1 MNNNNQQESLR
12 QIFIKVEGKTHI
24 SNAAVRMA
32 DLDSLGVVHSNVYLI
47 FFEDGFLSFMNW
59 VEASCSSLDERGIG
73 FPVVSASLDYR
84 SPTYF
89 EDVLE
94 IHTSI
99 SNLGN
104 SSFTCYHK
112 VYRISDAQRI
122 LSAEGK
128 MIRVVADVKNIK
140 TMNLSDVHV
149 PRSSC

>member
-1 MNNNNQQESLR
+1 MNNNQQESLR
-12 QIFIKVEGKTHI
+12 QLFIKKKGEIHI

-59 VEASCSSLDERGIG
+59 IDAPCSSLDERGIG
-73 FPVVSASLDYR
+73 FPVVSAGVDYR
-84 SPTYF
+84 SPSYF
-89 EDVLE
+89 EDMLE
-94 IHTSI
+94 IHTTI
-99 SNLGN
+99 SKLGN

-122 LSAEGK
+122 LSAEGY

>member
-1 MNNNNQQESLR
+1 MNNSQQESLR
-12 QIFIKVEGKTHI
+12 KIFMKVEGETHI

-59 VEASCSSLDERGIG
+59 VEAPCSSLDERGIG
-73 FPVVSASLDYR
+73 FPVVSAGIDYR
-84 SPTYF
+84 SPSYF

-94 IHTSI
+94 IHTTI
-99 SNLGN
+99 SKLGN

-112 VYRISDAQRI
+112 VYRISDEQRL
-122 LSAEGK
+122 LSAEGY
-128 MIRVVADVKNIK
+128 MILVVADVKNIK
-140 TMNLSDVHV
+140 TMNLSDVLV

>member
-1 MNNNNQQESLR
+1 MNNSQQESLR
-12 QIFIKVEGKTHI
+12 KIFMKVEGETHI

-59 VEASCSSLDERGIG
+59 VEAPCSSLDERGIG
-73 FPVVSASLDYR
+73 FPVVSAGIDYR
-84 SPTYF
+84 SPSYF

-94 IHTSI
+94 IHTTI
-99 SNLGN
+99 SKLGN

-112 VYRISDAQRI
+112 VYRISDEQRL
-122 LSAEGK
+122 LSAEGY

-140 TMNLSDVHV
+140 TMNLSDVLV